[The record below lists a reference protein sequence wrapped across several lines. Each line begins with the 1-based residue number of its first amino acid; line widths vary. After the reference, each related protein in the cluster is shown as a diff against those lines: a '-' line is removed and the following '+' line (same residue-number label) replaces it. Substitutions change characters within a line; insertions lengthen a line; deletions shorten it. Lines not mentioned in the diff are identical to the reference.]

1 MKHMILECYCDCKE
15 KKSGLLCEKDD
26 FKIGSYCLKNSCK
39 YFSYTIA
46 PNEIAY
52 SNDKGIVEN
61 ELDFVGFGGEM
72 NPEDND
78 KIEECIDKWHEICT
92 RKIDEAYE
100 EYMMDLGD
108 DRLI

>member
-1 MKHMILECYCDCKE
+1 MILECYCDCEE
-15 KKSGLLCEKDD
+15 KKPGLLCEKDD

-52 SNDKGIVEN
+52 SNDKGI
-61 ELDFVGFGGEM
+61 GGDM

-78 KIEECIDKWHEICT
+78 KIKECIDKWHEICT

-100 EYMMDLGD
+100 EYMMNLGMID
-108 DRLI
+108 